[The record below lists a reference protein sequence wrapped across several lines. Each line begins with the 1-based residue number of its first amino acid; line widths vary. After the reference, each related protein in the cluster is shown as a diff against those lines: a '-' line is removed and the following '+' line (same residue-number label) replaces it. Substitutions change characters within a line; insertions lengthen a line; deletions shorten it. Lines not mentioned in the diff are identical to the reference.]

1 MKSEI
6 FIILVISF
14 YYRFFY
20 RQGKTSHET
29 NKYFMI
35 FVGIYLL
42 LWYFMKYQKSFVYKV
57 ALNMNN
63 TEKRNYYDLL
73 PLDNNVNQRQIIQQQ
88 MMNNQMVN
96 NQMMNNQ
103 MMNNQMMNQERMFND
118 REFIQERYRTD
129 QRF

>member
-6 FIILVISF
+6 FIIVVISL

-20 RQGKTSHET
+20 RQDKTSQET

-35 FVGIYLL
+35 FVGIYVL
-42 LWYFMKYQKSFVYKV
+42 LWYFMKYHKSFVYKV

-73 PLDNNVNQRQIIQQQ
+73 PFDNNVNQRQIIQQQ
-88 MMNNQMVN
+88 MVNNHLINNQMI
-96 NQMMNNQ
+96 NQG
-103 MMNNQMMNQERMFND
+103 RMFND

-129 QRF
+129 QRL